1 MRISVRHLKK
11 LIATSLNEIAFEK
24 NKTFKLSSSSSDSK
38 DHEQEI
44 FDMIQASYAP
54 IGGHLMIK
62 SKSDVAKEFPTGYVA
77 DVDDDPEVD
86 VFLGVKGQDNRKIS
100 ASATDGTATAK
111 AYAFNMRKQMYDDGF
126 WAEVS
131 DATAHIALNKMK
143 IPSVK
148 DQDKVE
154 TLIQKSVEWH
164 GEHPEGKFPGTY
176 GWYSRDIGGV
186 KKAKIL
192 VGNV

>member
-1 MRISVRHLKK
+1 M
-11 LIATSLNEIAFEK
+11 IAASINEATLEK
-24 NKTFKLSSSSSDSK
+24 NKTYKLSSSSDDSK
-38 DHEQEI
+38 EREQEV
-44 FDMIQASYAP
+44 FDMIQTSYAP

-62 SKSDVAKEFPTGYVA
+62 SKSDVAKEFPTWFVA

-86 VFLGVKGQDNRKIS
+86 VFFGVKGQDDRKIS
-100 ASATDGTATAK
+100 ASATDGTAAAK
-111 AYAFNMRKQMYDDGF
+111 AYAYNIRKEMYDDGY

-148 DQDKVE
+148 EQEKVE
-154 TLIQKSVEWH
+154 KLIQKPVEWH